1 MKSKKLLNRSFFQLF
16 SGTFFAKILGFIRE
30 IIAAALFG
38 ATSIYDSFI
47 VAFTIPAFFRRIF
60 GEDMFEQSF
69 LQRFK
74 RIRAEGNDLKAKR
87 FLIRV
92 FFIVSILMFVIT
104 GLLYFFSY
112 DIVRLVAPGFKGDVL
127 TQTVQLTKLIL
138 PFIVLIGFATFTGA
152 IILYSGDEK
161 FKKNN
166 IIYSTAPGIWNIVII
181 ITLIIFYK
189 QLGVKSLVLAYLVG
203 TFAFIFYQLPY
214 LFKILRSIKN
224 ENKNKEGKSLDD
236 EVKGSFVEGI
246 KLFFTTL
253 TGKTVE
259 IVDRI
264 IASLLSHGSIS
275 ALWFSYRIILLPH
288 SIIGLS
294 ISRSI
299 APKLSEMKGKRDKK
313 GFLDIIYY
321 GFDMGILILLPLML
335 LFMIFSKEIVEIIY
349 QRGAFNKQSL
359 NLTSIAFYY
368 YSISILPAGIVAL
381 LKRVYAALEDYKIP
395 LYAGIFSGILNIIL
409 DILLYK
415 TSLKHG
421 GIALATSIAFFT
433 NMLIMIGF
441 LKKNLKNFKI
451 FKVIKTFVISIVSAI
466 PLFILFSLRNYLIN
480 SEWSL
485 LKKLL
490 IASIYSIIGIL
501 TYVIIVIFI
510 LSFKKKTGKIR
521 VILTGGG
528 TGGHVYPALS
538 IYQILKSRKGKS
550 IDDVLYVGVKG
561 RAEEK
566 IVPKFGIT
574 IKYIKSASPNSIKSL
589 ISLSIGVIQSII
601 ILIKFK
607 PDLIIATG
615 SYVSF
620 PIIFSSFLLKPFLKT
635 KLIVEEQNINPG
647 MVNKIGSLIADL
659 VFVNFKE
666 TAFSLF
672 NNRIV
677 HIGYPLREEFYN
689 KHDVDK
695 QEFLKQK
702 GIELNEK
709 KLILVFGGSL
719 GARSINRAVVNSL
732 KNLSD
737 KGVFIIHAI
746 GIYESKEYNAFND
759 TKELLKKEFKEHFN
773 FNDERIEIKNK
784 KGEMIYLG
792 YKYIEDIFKW
802 ELISDLIVS
811 RAGAGAISEI
821 SALKKPSIIVPKRGL
836 PGDHQELNVIQI
848 AEKGGCEVI
857 FEKRDKNGIDF
868 VDESKFSNLII
879 DLISNE
885 NKMRSLSENISK
897 LFISDSKQKI
907 YESIDKLIN
916 LEKIEYMSFIDLK
929 IPIFVRFQNMF
940 DNLISYLDKM
950 RENGYTDNLYFRLYE
965 NKIDEYFENKNYLV
979 KNKGIKLIG
988 ALQVRDKFNS
998 LINDFNGFQGYLRRN
1013 ILVAFRKA
1021 DKYHKAFEK
1030 AVEMGLND
1038 SYYEVRREAVNLYI
1052 KFYDKLKKNEFFKKR
1067 IRDFLNSRY
1076 QSFEVK
1082 IASMKAL
1089 ILFEDEDI
1097 IYESLSKYTNSRN
1110 IRLREGLLD
1119 AIALGLELNI
1129 FKNKRK
1135 LIDFI
1140 RDILI
1145 TTSDYEVIYRIKKK
1159 YNRIVDFLI
1168 KREGEND

>member
-1 MKSKKLLNRSFFQLF
+1 MKSKRSVNRSFFQLF
-16 SGTFFAKILGFIRE
+16 FGTFFAKILGFIRE

-38 ATSIYDSFI
+38 ASSIYDAFI

-92 FFIVSILMFVIT
+92 FIIISILMFVIT

-112 DIVRLVAPGFKGDVL
+112 DIVRLVAPGFKGEVL

-189 QLGVKSLVLAYLVG
+189 HLGVKSLVLAYLVG
-203 TFAFIFYQLPY
+203 TLAFIFYQLPY
-214 LFKILRSIKN
+214 LFKVLRGIKN
-224 ENKNKEGKSLDD
+224 ENKNKGEKNLEE
-236 EVKGSFVEGI
+236 EVKSSFIEGI

-294 ISRSI
+294 VSRSI
-299 APKLSEMKGKRDKK
+299 APKLSEMKGKKKKK
-313 GFLDIIYY
+313 GFLEVIYY
-321 GFDMGILILLPLML
+321 GFDMGVLILLPLML
-335 LFMIFSKEIVEIIY
+335 LFMIFSKEIVEVIY
-349 QRGAFNKQSL
+349 QRGAFDKQSL

-368 YSISILPAGIVAL
+368 YSISILPAGLVAL

-415 TSLKHG
+415 TPLKHG

-441 LKKNLKNFKI
+441 LKRNLKS
-451 FKVIKTFVISIVSAI
+451 FKVFKLIKTFVISIVSAI
-466 PLFILFSLRNYLIN
+466 PLLILFSLRNHLIN
-480 SEWSL
+480 NDWSI

-490 IASIYSIIGIL
+490 FVSIYSIIGVL
-501 TYVIIVIFI
+501 AYVIIVIFL

-538 IYQILKSRKGKS
+538 IYQILKSRKGRL

-561 RAEEK
+561 RAEGK
-566 IVPKFGIT
+566 IVPEYGIKL
-574 IKYIKSASPNSIKSL
+574 KYIKSSSPDSIKSL
-589 ISLSIGVIQSII
+589 ISLSIGIIQSIF

-620 PIIFSSFLLKPFLKT
+620 PIIFSTFLLRPFLKT
-635 KLIVEEQNINPG
+635 KLVVEEQNINPG
-647 MVNKIGSLIADL
+647 MVNKVGSLIADL

-672 NNRIV
+672 NNRVV
-677 HIGYPLREEFYN
+677 HIGYPLRKEFYN
-689 KHDVDK
+689 KHDIDK
-695 QEFLKQK
+695 QEFLKQN
-702 GIELNEK
+702 GVELNGK
-709 KLILVFGGSL
+709 KLVLVFGGSL
-719 GARSINRAVVNSL
+719 GARSINRAIVNSL
-732 KNLSD
+732 EKLSD
-737 KGVFIIHAI
+737 KNIFILHAI
-746 GIYESKEYNAFND
+746 GMYDSKEYNAFND
-759 TKELLKKEFKEHFN
+759 TRDLLEKGFGNNLN
-773 FNDERIEIKNK
+773 FNGERIEIKNK
-784 KGEMIYLG
+784 KGEMIYMG

-811 RAGAGAISEI
+811 RGGAGAISEI

-836 PGDHQELNVIQI
+836 PGDHQELNVIGI
-848 AEKGGCEVI
+848 AEKGGCEVV
-857 FEKRDKNGIDF
+857 FEKRDKKGTDFIDI
-868 VDESKFSNLII
+868 DEFSNLII
-879 DLISNE
+879 DLINDE
-885 NKMRSLSENISK
+885 NKMKNLSENISK
-897 LFISDSKQKI
+897 LFIIDSKQKI
-907 YESIDKLIN
+907 FDSIDKLMN
-916 LEKIEYMSFIDLK
+916 SEKIEYMNFINLK
-929 IPIFVRFQNMF
+929 IPMFVKFQNMF
-940 DNLISYLDKM
+940 DNLIYYLDKM
-950 RENGYTDNLYFRLYE
+950 RENGYTDNLYFRLYK
-965 NKIDEYFENKNYLV
+965 NKIDEFFESKNYLI
-979 KNKGIKLIG
+979 KNRGIKLIG
-988 ALQVRDKFNS
+988 ALQVRDKFNL
-998 LINDFNGFQGYLRRN
+998 LIKDFKGFQGYLRRN
-1013 ILVAFRKA
+1013 ILIAFGKA
-1021 DKYHKAFEK
+1021 DEYHKGFEK
-1030 AVEMGLND
+1030 AIEMGLND

-1052 KFYDKLKKNEFFKKR
+1052 KFYEKLKKKEFFKYR
-1067 IRDFLNSRY
+1067 IKYFIESKY

-1082 IASMKAL
+1082 IVSFKAL
-1089 ILFEDEDI
+1089 VLFEDEDN
-1097 IYESLSKYTNSRN
+1097 IYEFLSNYTNSRN

-1119 AIALGLELNI
+1119 AIVFGLELNK
-1129 FKNKRK
+1129 FKDRRK

-1145 TTSDYEVIYRIKKK
+1145 TTSDFEVIYRIKKK
-1159 YNRIVDFLI
+1159 YNDIVDLLI
-1168 KREGEND
+1168 DEEEKND